1 MSERYCPKCDTVFYN
16 GQRFCPDCGSEMQ
29 THTTSEMYCP
39 DCKNM
44 FYNGQK
50 NCPDCG
56 AVMNKP
62 SAVEKAAFEKK
73 IDSSM
78 EEETKYEQKN
88 GKIEIW
94 HIVTAVAVAVSGILT
109 ALSAKSAGFIPLII
123 NLLCA
128 LHILFPAVMVKR
140 ALKDAVQSNPTIANV
155 VRIGAAVVAVL
166 VDTIHF
172 I

>member
-16 GQRFCPDCGSEMQ
+16 GQRFCPDCSTEMQ
-29 THTTSEMYCP
+29 TRDSSEMYCP
-39 DCKNM
+39 DCKNI

-62 SAVEKAAFEKK
+62 SSVEKANFQKK
-73 IDSSM
+73 MQNSM
-78 EEETKYEQKN
+78 EDETKYEQRN
-88 GKIEIW
+88 GKIEVW
-94 HIVTAVAVAVSGILT
+94 HIAVAVVIVVMGILT
-109 ALSAKSAGFIPLII
+109 AVSAKSAGFIPLII

-128 LHILFPAVMVKR
+128 LHVLFPAIMVRR
-140 ALKDAVQSNPTIANV
+140 ALKSAVRSNPTIANII
-155 VRIGAAVVAVL
+155 RIGAVL
-166 VDTIHF
+166 ISAFVDAIHF